1 MNKYGCSGGIL
12 KSVPAGQLFKCLW
25 KLGNIT
31 GQEYTVEVM
40 KKKKLKCLLK
50 LENITGVEIYSRSY
64 EKNKKIQGRETKS
77 HNKKKKKLFML

>member
-1 MNKYGCSGGIL
+1 M

-40 KKKKLKCLLK
+40 KKIRKFKEERLKV
-50 LENITGVEIYSRSY
+50 ITKRRKGYLCY
-64 EKNKKIQGRETKS
+64 EKY
-77 HNKKKKKLFML
+77 

>member
-1 MNKYGCSGGIL
+1 
-12 KSVPAGQLFKCLW
+12 
-25 KLGNIT
+25 
-31 GQEYTVEVM
+31 M